1 MASENNSDYREGPPL
16 KLRLNTLSNA
26 RKSLA
31 RVTRL
36 YGAGELSAA
45 EARTLAYLHTQL
57 LGYFRL
63 EKDVEIEGRI
73 AEIERRLES
82 SST

>member
-1 MASENNSDYREGPPL
+1 MASENANDIRTGPPIR
-16 KLRLNTLSNA
+16 LRLNTLSNA

-31 RVTRL
+31 RVTRM
-36 YGAGELSAA
+36 YAAGDLPAA
-45 EARTLAYLHTQL
+45 DARTLAYLHTQL

-63 EKDVEIEGRI
+63 EKDIEIERRI
-73 AEIERRLES
+73 DEIERRLES